1 MGKVMID
8 SLVVDDANDDE
19 LTGLADQMNTIF
31 RESDK
36 GGWMLIE
43 TEDAHN
49 AVWVSPAS
57 EVRLEYDASPPA
69 LDG

>member
-1 MGKVMID
+1 
-8 SLVVDDANDDE
+8 
-19 LTGLADQMNTIF
+19 MNTIV

-49 AVWVSPAS
+49 AVWVSPAF
-57 EVRLEYDASPPA
+57 EVRLEYDEEPSA
-69 LDG
+69 LHE

>member
-1 MGKVMID
+1 
-8 SLVVDDANDDE
+8 
-19 LTGLADQMNTIF
+19 MNTIV

-49 AVWVSPAS
+49 AVWVPAS
-57 EVRLEYDASPPA
+57 EVTGVRRGAA
-69 LDG
+69 RAGR